1 MELDSHGVEQKTFDV
16 VRRGYDQAQV
26 GEFLEKVANSMSH
39 TDERRKIAEV
49 RAEQLERE
57 FRNLKTRAD
66 ATIQE
71 TVAARVRLLDA
82 APDGTPAA
90 SIEPS
95 NTAVVNRAKLEAQ
108 QIIEQAN
115 LRATA
120 MQAEAEAVIGGA
132 LSTSAKINQERND
145 LLGSTG
151 AERAGLIAAA
161 IEEAAAIRDEAMQV
175 GEHARAEAAAHAAK
189 IRHRAEIDAE
199 RLTTEAR
206 MRAREI
212 TANAEQQREEL
223 LASAEKSHTR
233 HWGETD
239 QRAESPVPAHA
250 LEPSDQAVSAADEFE
265 QIAVDL
271 REEPAEDELV
281 SAAEGSKVTR
291 YKSRSANLPHL
302 GDDAGSV
309 IGSLGNLRS
318 KH

>member
-16 VRRGYDQAQV
+16 VRRGYDQTQV
-26 GEFLEKVANSMSH
+26 AEFLDKVANSMSH

-90 SIEPS
+90 STEPS

-115 LRATA
+115 VRATA

-161 IEEAAAIRDEAMQV
+161 IEEASAIRDEAMQV
-175 GEHARAEAAAHAAK
+175 AEHARAEAAGHAAK

-223 LASAEKSHTR
+223 LASVEKSRTR
-233 HWGETD
+233 HGEID

-250 LEPSDQAVSAADEFE
+250 PEPSDPAVSAADEFE

-281 SAAEGSKVTR
+281 SATEGSKVTR

-302 GDDAGSV
+302 GDDAASV